1 MRCIEAIRA
10 CADAVHA
17 PVLAPYRHA
26 RRARSSPVGPAG
38 AAEAAAWI
46 ARWQR
51 AEQQLALRDQA
62 LVERDLE
69 LVQARSLLQRR
80 DRDIAWRDAKIEK
93 ITFEL
98 ARLKRWKFGAKSEA
112 MDADQRRLFAE
123 TIAEDEASLRA
134 QLEQMRLQAAVDD
147 DGKAKPKAAPRQ
159 PRRQALPEHLRR
171 VEHRHEPESTD
182 CAEPGCG
189 RPMTRIGED
198 MSERLDI
205 VPAEFFVHRHI
216 YGKWACRC
224 CQVLR
229 QAPSMPELIEGG
241 MAASGLIAHTLVSR
255 CVDHLPYYRQEA
267 INARSGVHTPRSTLA
282 AWAGQAGA
290 ALEPLYEVHKAFV
303 LACRVLH
310 ADETPVKLLDPGAG
324 KTRRAYVWAY
334 ARSWHDAVPGVIYE
348 FCLGRGAQ
356 YPKAFLAGDVRRG
369 QGRWSGTLLTDR
381 YGGYDSVIDPR
392 IHPDRFSAACV
403 AHARRKFDELA
414 RAGTSPIGDEAIRRY
429 AQIYA
434 VEAELKGMGDDER
447 QAQRQKL
454 AKPLWDK
461 LKQWLELERQLVA
474 DGAAAAGAIDYT
486 LGHWSA
492 LTRYLE
498 DGAVAID
505 NNHLERQIKPWAM
518 GRRAWLFAGSELAG
532 QRTAMVMSLVQSAR
546 LNGHDPWAYLRDV
559 LARLPTH
566 RDSRIEELLPHRWQP
581 SSVF

>member
-1 MRCIEAIRA
+1 MPPIS
-10 CADAVHA
+10 
-17 PVLAPYRHA
+17 
-26 RRARSSPVGPAG
+26 RRAAWPSRWSSTAAPLPASESPPPRSITPSTT
-38 AAEAAAWI
+38 
-46 ARWQR
+46 
-51 AEQQLALRDQA
+51 
-62 LVERDLE
+62 
-69 LVQARSLLQRR
+69 LQRK

-112 MDADQRRLFAE
+112 MNADQRRLFEE

-134 QLEQMRLQAAVDD
+134 QLEQLRNEAAAAATTVD
-147 DGKAKPKAAPRQ
+147 AKPKAPPRQ

-171 VEHRHEPESTD
+171 VEHRHEPDSTD
-182 CAEPGCG
+182 CQQPGCG

-224 CQVLR
+224 CQTLR
-229 QAPSMPELIEGG
+229 QACSIPELIDGG
-241 MAASGLIAHTLVSR
+241 MAASGLIAHTLISR

-303 LACRVLH
+303 LAWRVLH
-310 ADETPVKLLDPGAG
+310 ADETPVALLDPGAG

-334 ARSWHDAVPGVIYE
+334 ARSWHDAVPGVVYE

-356 YPKAFLAGDVRRG
+356 YPKTFLAGDAR
-369 QGRWSGTLLTDR
+369 QGRSRWSGTLLTDR
-381 YGGYDSVIDPR
+381 YGGYESVLYTR

-403 AHARRKFDELA
+403 AHARRKFEELA
-414 RAGTSPIGDEAIRRY
+414 RADTSPIGDEAIRRY

-434 VEAELKGMGDDER
+434 VEAEFKGMSDNER
-447 QAQRQKL
+447 QAKRQEL

-461 LKQWLELERQLVA
+461 LKQWLQLERRLVA
-474 DGAAAAGAIDYT
+474 GGGAAAGAIDYT
-486 LGHWSA
+486 LGHWTA
-492 LTRYLE
+492 LTHYLG

-559 LARLPTH
+559 LARLPTQLN
-566 RDSRIEELLPHRWQP
+566 SRIEELLPHRWQP
-581 SSVF
+581 SAAR